1 MKDELRTYYERELT
15 YLREAG
21 TEFAA
26 KYPKIAGRL
35 ALAPDGST
43 DPHVER
49 LLEGVAMLTARV
61 RRKIDDELPEVTDS
75 LLGILYPH
83 FLTPIPSM
91 AVVQFHLD
99 EAQGQ
104 PAGGYE
110 IPRHTMLTTRPV
122 EGVRLRFRTGYPVR
136 LWPIEVAD
144 AALERQLTAAPLGA
158 RRAFRAR
165 AAVRLRLRA
174 AAGTRLSALAPAALR
189 FHLQGESALTHG
201 LYEMLC
207 GGPVQVE
214 LHGPRRDGAETA
226 IVLEPPA
233 VRPVGFAPDE
243 TLLPYPAH
251 SFRAYTLLD
260 EYFCFP
266 QKFMFF
272 DLHGLARAR
281 EVGAEDEVEVRIFCG
296 RAPRFD
302 QDVRGTTFRLGCTP
316 LVNLFPK
323 PAEPIWVDHT
333 KAEYLI
339 VPDVHHPHAY
349 ETHTVDSVIGS
360 GDEPGQ
366 QRTFRPFYAL
376 RHGASTDA
384 PDTFWHLTREEALD
398 GASDAHLSLLDGN
411 LRATSPAVETLSLQL
426 TCTNRDLPAQV
437 RFSGQPGADFDSENV
452 APFVRIQCID
462 PPTPARRRAP
472 GRRAHWR
479 LVSHLALNYLSVA
492 DHGPEALQAIL
503 ELYDPTGSE
512 AARRQIEGIRDVRS
526 ERIVRVVNGA
536 LCRGIRV
543 TVDFDREHYVG
554 TSPYLLA
561 AVLDRFL
568 GLYASINSF
577 TQLVARMPPDEE
589 PLHTWPPRAGELA
602 LV

>member
-1 MKDELRTYYERELT
+1 MKEELRTYYERELT
-15 YLREAG
+15 YLRESG

-26 KYPKIAGRL
+26 KYPKIASRL
-35 ALAPDGST
+35 ALAPDGSK

-49 LLEGVAMLTARV
+49 LLEGVALLTARI

-91 AVVQFHLD
+91 SIVQFHLD

-104 PAGGYE
+104 PSSGYE
-110 IPRHTMLTTRPV
+110 IPRHTMLSTRPV
-122 EGVRLRFRTGYPVR
+122 EGVRLRFRTGYPVQ
-136 LWPIEVAD
+136 LWPLEVAE
-144 AALERQLTAAPLGA
+144 ASLERQITAAPLGS
-158 RRAFRAR
+158 RRTFRAR
-165 AAVRLRLRA
+165 AVVRIRLRTT
-174 AAGTRLSALAPAALR
+174 AGVRFAELAPATLR
-189 FHLQGESALTHG
+189 VHLQGESALTHG

-207 GGPVQVE
+207 GGPIQVE
-214 LHGPRRDGAETA
+214 LHGPRRDGKDAG

-233 VRPVGFAPDE
+233 VRPVGFDPDE
-243 TLLPYPAH
+243 TLLPYPPH
-251 SFRAYTLLD
+251 SFRGYTLLD
-260 EYFCFP
+260 EYFSFP
-266 QKFMFF
+266 QKFLFF

-281 EVGAEDEVEVRIFCG
+281 EVGAEDEVELRVFCG
-296 RAPRFD
+296 RSPRFD
-302 QDVRGTTFRLGCTP
+302 QEVRDTTFRLGCTP
-316 LVNLFPK
+316 LVNLFAK

-333 KAEYLI
+333 KDEYLV

-349 ETHTVDSVIGS
+349 ETHTVEGVIGT
-360 GDEPGQ
+360 GDEPGT

-376 RHGASTDA
+376 RHGGRAEGPDA
-384 PDTFWHLTREEALD
+384 FWHLTREEALD
-398 GASDAHLSLLDGN
+398 GASDTRLSLLDGN

-437 RFSGQPGADFDSENV
+437 RFSGLPGADFDSESV
-452 APFVRIQCID
+452 APFVRIQCLD
-462 PPTPARRRAP
+462 PPSPTRRRPP

-479 LVSHLALNYLSVA
+479 LVSHLALNYLSIA
-492 DHGPEALQAIL
+492 DDGPEALQAIL

-512 AARRQIEGIRDVRS
+512 TARRQIEGIRDVRS
-526 ERIVRVVNGA
+526 DRIVRMVNGA
-536 LCRGIRV
+536 LCRGVRV

-589 PLHTWPPRAGELA
+589 PLHSWPPRAGEQT

>member
-15 YLREAG
+15 YLRESG

-26 KYPKIAGRL
+26 KYPKIASRL
-35 ALAPDGST
+35 ALAADGSK

-49 LLEGVAMLTARV
+49 LLEGVALLTARI

-91 AVVQFHLD
+91 SIVQFHLD

-104 PAGGYE
+104 PSTGYE
-110 IPRHTMLTTRPV
+110 IPRHTLLATRPV
-122 EGVRLRFRTGYPVR
+122 EGVRLRFRTAYPAN
-136 LWPIEVAD
+136 LWPLEVAD
-144 AALERQLTAAPLGA
+144 ATLERQLTAAPLES
-158 RRAFRAR
+158 RRSFRAR
-165 AAVRLRLRA
+165 AVVRIRLRTI
-174 AAGTRLSALAPAALR
+174 AGARFPDLAPAALR
-189 FHLQGESALTHG
+189 FHLQGESALTYG

-214 LHGPRRDGAETA
+214 LHGPKRAGKDAA
-226 IVLEPPA
+226 VVLDPA
-233 VRPVGFAPDE
+233 SIRPVGFEPDE
-243 TLLPYPAH
+243 SLLPYPRH
-251 SFRAYTLLD
+251 SFRGYTLLD
-260 EYFCFP
+260 EYFSFP
-266 QKFMFF
+266 QKFLFF
-272 DLHGLARAR
+272 DVRGLARAR
-281 EVGAEDEVEVRIFCG
+281 EVGAEDEVELRVFSS

-302 QDVRGTTFRLGCTP
+302 QDVRSTTFRLGCTP
-316 LVNLFPK
+316 VVNLFPK

-333 KAEYLI
+333 KAEYLV

-360 GDEPGQ
+360 GDEPGM

-376 RHGASTDA
+376 RHGGA
-384 PDTFWHLTREEALD
+384 PDDPDAFWHVTRDEALD
-398 GASDAHLSLLDGN
+398 GASDVHVSLLDGN

-426 TCTNRDLPAQV
+426 TCTNRDLASQV
-437 RFSGQPGADFDSENV
+437 RFSGQPGGDFDSETV
-452 APFVRIQCID
+452 APFVRIQCLE
-462 PPTPARRRAP
+462 PPSLPRRRPP

-479 LVSHLALNYLSVA
+479 LVSHLALNYLSIT

-503 ELYDPTGSE
+503 ELYDPTGSDSS
-512 AARRQIEGIRDVRS
+512 RRQIEGIRDVRS
-526 ERIVRVVNGA
+526 DRMVRVVNGA
-536 LCRGIRV
+536 LCRGMRV

-589 PLHTWPPRAGELA
+589 PLHSWPPRAGEQT